1 MRIMNKLLIRMSRPN
16 YQILFLVFGCF
27 ALNILAPELFPQSQ
41 EQSVLTLD
49 EAVKLAL
56 TRNEKALLTYQ
67 DEQIAQSKFVQ
78 ARSYFLPQISGTG
91 TYTRRPFE
99 VSRQVGSQ
107 NIVIQRYNAL
117 AGTAQFNLSLFNPQN
132 IPTLKQYLSERE
144 VTRLTA
150 METRRQLAFEVCHA
164 YLSTLSSQYLLEA
177 ARHRFDYVRQA
188 LEAAQ
193 ARFKAGLV
201 SSNDVTQAELE
212 YATAELGITQ
222 AEGQVKNSFLQL
234 SYLLNEP
241 DIINKTL
248 ASPDFLIKASEE
260 NFAESKQLIAEAQA
274 RRLDINSLKY
284 HLQALQALT
293 LIPTLSYLPSL
304 SFTGQLRY
312 TNEPGLTGRYIN
324 WNLGMSLSWNLFDG
338 FNREA
343 SYKLTKAQA
352 AEADLNVKAA
362 LRRVEVDVQDA
373 LVALDNQRAA
383 LKQATVAY
391 NIAKK
396 NADETAELYR
406 QGLTSMLQVEQA
418 NLSLFEA
425 EVSLIQQRYG
435 LGVAYLNLEAA
446 LGLDPFGQ
454 EPKKEE

>member
-1 MRIMNKLLIRMSRPN
+1 MRRIRIKFLTKSGNMTLTLVFILGCLYLGPSVPKLLA
-16 YQILFLVFGCF
+16 Q
-27 ALNILAPELFPQSQ
+27 AQ
-41 EQSVLTLD
+41 EQKVLTID

-56 TRNEKALLTYQ
+56 SQNEKALVTYK
-67 DEQIAQSKFVQ
+67 DEEIAQSKFSQ

-99 VSRQVGSQ
+99 VTRQVGNQS
-107 NIVIQRYNAL
+107 IVIQRYNAL
-117 AGTAQFNLSLFNPQN
+117 AGTVQFNLSLFSPQN

-144 VTRLTA
+144 VARLTA
-150 METRRQLAFEVCHA
+150 LETRRQLAFEVCHA
-164 YLSTLSSQYLLEA
+164 YLSALSSQYLVEA
-177 ARHRFDYVRQA
+177 ARHRFDYARQA
-188 LEAAQ
+188 LEAAR

-201 SSNDVTQAELE
+201 SSNDVTRAELE

-222 AEGQVKNSFLQL
+222 AEGQIKNNLLQL
-234 SYLLNEP
+234 GYLINDNE
-241 DIINKTL
+241 IINKTL
-248 ASPDFLIKASEE
+248 VSPEFLIKASEE
-260 NFAESKQLIAEAQA
+260 MFAQSNQLIAEAQA
-274 RRLDINSLKY
+274 RRLDINSMKY
-284 HLQALQALT
+284 HYQALQALT

-304 SFTGQLRY
+304 SLTGQLRY

-324 WNLGMSLSWNLFDG
+324 WNVGMALSWNLFDG

-343 SYKLTKAQA
+343 AYKISKALA
-352 AEADLNVKAA
+352 VEADLNLKAA
-362 LRRVEVDVQDA
+362 LRRIEVDVEDA
-373 LVALDNQRAA
+373 LVALENQRAA
-383 LKQATVAY
+383 VKQATVAY

-425 EVSLIQQRYG
+425 EVSLIQQRFG

-454 EPKKEE
+454 EPKREE